1 MVCPRP
7 TAGLT
12 LALALAAVVVSAQQP
27 VQPPLR
33 PNFPV
38 TLAGSGPVQ
47 VTQPAVGDLDND
59 GIKEIVVGTKGR
71 QLWVLN
77 ADGTVRPGWPQT
89 LPAEVVGSPA
99 IGLIDGDSF
108 PDIAVG
114 FKGTTDPTG
123 KGGIRA
129 YRRDGSLIWSRLTAT
144 DERDDGVYSSPA
156 IGNVDGLGGNEVV
169 VGSFDFRVYVIQS
182 DGSDLPG
189 WPRKLRDTIYSS
201 PALFD
206 LDGDGKLEVIIG
218 VDTHLEGPPYNTPDG
233 GALYVFRYD
242 GTVFPGF
249 PRFIDQTMMSSP
261 AVGDIDLD
269 GKPEIVVGGGVF
281 YGGNVGRKVYA
292 FRCDGTYLPGWPV
305 SVEGQVFDSPALGN
319 IEGDARLEVVVT
331 DENANVYAFRADG
344 SLIFKTKP
352 KSFFGTS
359 SNADNP
365 IIADVTG
372 DGVPE
377 ILVATNTE
385 IAVLTASGAQLT
397 DDGSHDG
404 RKSYYMDTAASGA
417 VVTDLEMDGKIDIV
431 AASGTPFP
439 TPTSGK
445 VYVWTPG
452 PIGPAPWPA
461 FRQDPTSRRGVVP
474 GTPRCQAP
482 APQQFY
488 TITPCRVVDTR
499 NPNGPL
505 GGPALAAMTKRDFPI
520 RGNCG
525 IPVTARSVALNVTVT
540 GTTSFGDLRVYPSGA
555 PPTTSSTI
563 NWSAGQT
570 RANNTILELG
580 ASGSLTVWCVM
591 FAGSTHL
598 LFDVFGYFQ

>member
-1 MVCPRP
+1 MPFPRQV
-7 TAGLT
+7 AGLT
-12 LALALAAVVVSAQQP
+12 IASLALAAASVSAQQP
-27 VQPPLR
+27 IQPPLR
-33 PNFPV
+33 LNFPV
-38 TLAGSGPVQ
+38 TLPGSGPVQ

-59 GIKEIVVGTKGR
+59 GTKEIVVGTKGR

-77 ADGTVRPGWPQT
+77 ANGTVRSGWPQN

-114 FKGTTDPTG
+114 FKGTKDPTG

-169 VGSFDFRVYVIQS
+169 VGSFDFRVYAIQS
-182 DGSDLPG
+182 NGTDLPG
-189 WPRKLRDTIYSS
+189 WPKKLRDTIFSS

-206 LDGDGKLEVIIG
+206 LDGDGRLEIIIG
-218 VDTHLEGPPYNTPDG
+218 VDTHLEGPPFNTPNG

-242 GTVFPGF
+242 GAFFPGF

-281 YGGNVGRKVYA
+281 WPGDVGRKVYA
-292 FRCDGTYLPGWPV
+292 YRCDGTFLPGWPV
-305 SVEGQVFDSPALGN
+305 NVEAQVFDSPALGN
-319 IEGDARLEVVVT
+319 IEGDGRLEVVIT
-331 DENANVYAFRADG
+331 DENANVYAFRANG
-344 SLIFKTKP
+344 SQIFKTKP

-359 SNADNP
+359 GNADNP
-365 IIADVTG
+365 VIADVTG

-385 IAVLTASGAQLT
+385 IAVLTASGTQLT

-404 RKSYYMDTAASGA
+404 RKSYYMETAASGA
-417 VVTDLEMDGKIDIV
+417 VVTDLEMDGTIDIV

-439 TPTSGK
+439 VPTSGK
-445 VYVWTPG
+445 VYVWSPG
-452 PIGPAPWPA
+452 ATGPSPWPA
-461 FRQDPTSRRGVVP
+461 FRQNPASRQGVAP
-474 GTPRCQAP
+474 GTPHCSAT
-482 APQQFY
+482 PQMFY
-488 TITPCRVVDTR
+488 TIPPCRVVDTR
-499 NPNGPL
+499 GPNGPV
-505 GGPALAAMTKRDFPI
+505 GGPALTPMTTRDFPI
-520 RGNCG
+520 RGSCG
-525 IPVTARSVALNVTVT
+525 IPGTARSVALNVTVT
-540 GTTSFGDLRVYPSGA
+540 GTTSFGDLRIYPSGA
-555 PPTTSSTI
+555 PPLTSSVI

-591 FAGSTHL
+591 FAGSTHM

>member
-1 MVCPRP
+1 MPRP
-7 TAGLT
+7 TAGLAFSFI
-12 LALALAAVVVSAQQP
+12 LVAAALTAQQP
-27 VQPPLR
+27 IQPPLR

-38 TLAGSGPVQ
+38 TLPGSGPVQ

-77 ADGTVRPGWPQT
+77 ANGTVRSGWPQN

-99 IGLIDGDSF
+99 IGLIDGDAF

-144 DERDDGVYSSPA
+144 DEADDGVYSSPA

-169 VGSFDFRVYVIQS
+169 VGSFDFRVYAIQS
-182 DGSDLPG
+182 NGTDLPG
-189 WPRKLRDTIYSS
+189 WPKKLRDTIFSS

-206 LDGDGKLEVIIG
+206 LDGDGRLEIIIG
-218 VDTHLEGPPYNTPDG
+218 VDTHLEGPPLNTPDG
-233 GALYVFRYD
+233 GALYVFRHD
-242 GTVFPGF
+242 ATIFPGF

-281 YGGNVGRKVYA
+281 YSGNVGRKVYA
-292 FRCDGTYLPGWPV
+292 YRCDGTFLPGWPV
-305 SVEGQVFDSPALGN
+305 SVEAQIFDSPALGN
-319 IEGDARLEVVVT
+319 IEGDGRLEVVIT
-331 DENANVYAFRADG
+331 DENANVYAFRSNG
-344 SLIFKTKP
+344 SQIFKTKP

-359 SNADNP
+359 GNADNS

-417 VVTDLEMDGKIDIV
+417 VVTDLEMDGTIDIV

-452 PIGPAPWPA
+452 PTGPAPWPA
-461 FRQDPTSRRGVVP
+461 FRQDPASRRGVMP
-474 GTPRCQAP
+474 GTPHCSA
-482 APQQFY
+482 APQMFY

-499 NPNGPL
+499 GPNGPV
-505 GGPALAAMTKRDFPI
+505 GGPALAPMATRDFPI

-525 IPVTARSVALNVTVT
+525 IPGTARSVALNVTVT
-540 GTTSFGDLRVYPSGA
+540 GTTSSGDLRIYPAGGA
-555 PPTTSSTI
+555 LPTSSTI
-563 NWSAGQT
+563 NWSTGQT
-570 RANNTILELG
+570 RANNAIFELG
-580 ASGSLTVWCVM
+580 NPSGALSVWCVM
-591 FAGSTHL
+591 FAGSTHAIL
-598 LFDVFGYFQ
+598 DVVGYFE